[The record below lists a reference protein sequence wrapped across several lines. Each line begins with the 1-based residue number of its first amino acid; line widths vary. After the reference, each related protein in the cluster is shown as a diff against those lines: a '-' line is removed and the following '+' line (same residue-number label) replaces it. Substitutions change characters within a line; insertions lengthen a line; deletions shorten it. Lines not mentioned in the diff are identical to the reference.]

1 MHDLALVFHMYG
13 PTPLSSAYLV
23 SSFVR
28 LFVRIIPCNCL
39 VRTKSLFIT
48 WCYRLWNIYII
59 LLRTKVVYLRSY
71 SKVRAKVQTN
81 RRYLRNFETGEQKVV
96 VLPQIIYSDL
106 LETRLSSLRWRKFN
120 VHNVSPVKAL
130 DRSLS
135 SGIVS
140 WPIRLRFLGSL
151 SENNLALKR
160 NSETPTHLDW
170 KEKLKLLR

>member
-1 MHDLALVFHMYG
+1 MEYLHY
-13 PTPLSSAYLV
+13 SASNEGSLP
-23 SSFVR
+23 SI
-28 LFVRIIPCNCL
+28 LFEG
-39 VRTKSLFIT
+39 TWEGSL
-48 WCYRLWNIYII
+48 
-59 LLRTKVVYLRSY
+59 
-71 SKVRAKVQTN
+71 QTN

-170 KEKLKLLR
+170 KEKLKLWR